1 MDEFLYWRD
10 QSVIER
16 LLVNREELESV
27 TDICDFTT
35 WYRHYSTRILKHDSI
50 EDQFRKISR
59 LWRHE
64 HNRELLATE
73 ESAI

>member
-10 QSVIER
+10 QSAIER

-27 TDICDFTT
+27 TDICDFP
-35 WYRHYSTRILKHDSI
+35 REFKHDSI
-50 EDQFRKISR
+50 EDQFRKISG

-64 HNRELLATE
+64 HNRELLATR